1 MTERFLDPD
10 YLSRGNDRQR
20 AAHKAL
26 ADLRLFETLAAFQ
39 PMLSGTIPLAI
50 DVAGSDLDVLCE
62 VHDFD
67 GFAEALHTAYGH
79 QPDFKLSNF
88 KEDRDGPYRTASFSH
103 GGFTIE
109 VFGQALPVMQQ
120 GAYRHM
126 VIQARLLDLGGD
138 GLRKQIIALRRE
150 GLKTEPAFARRLG
163 VKGDPYVALLALEEA
178 DDEALRRLLDDA
190 ADPHGG

>member
-1 MTERFLDPD
+1 MTDRFLDPA
-10 YLSRGNDRQR
+10 YLACGNDRQR

-26 ADLRLFETLAAFQ
+26 ADLRIFETLAAFQ

-62 VHDFD
+62 VHDFG

-79 QPDFKLSNF
+79 EPDYKMSNF
-88 KEDRDGPYRTASFSH
+88 KEGRDGPYRTATFSH
-103 GGFTIE
+103 GGFVIE
-109 VFGQALPVMQQ
+109 IFGQALPVTQQ

-126 VIQARLLDLGGD
+126 VIQARLLDLGGN
-138 GLRKQIIALRRE
+138 GLRKQIVALRQG

-163 VKGDPYVALLALEEA
+163 VAGDPYVALLALEEA